1 MLILAQENR
10 LGYSVE
16 DPIDIEIMDDGYVD
30 VIMPKSDIAPYEHI
44 IKVHVPLKGR
54 KSSAVTDY
62 ASAGKLWTTE
72 SKTQHGCL

>member
-44 IKVHVPLKGR
+44 IEVQFL
-54 KSSAVTDY
+54 
-62 ASAGKLWTTE
+62 
-72 SKTQHGCL
+72 